1 MRKVV
6 LHHVAFQGIVPVVEP
21 FVQQIGSFFVLRVL
35 GDQRQTVVPRVVK
48 RPEYR
53 SGLRQLCFF
62 GFGGRIP
69 VTVARIVCLVVV
81 ERENDLLV
89 ELVFHIEGV
98 RRSVH
103 QSVVGILH
111 RLFKGRLGL
120 GGLAEREVDFC
131 EERPRRNIGDTG
143 FLCALRRRQQLGR
156 LSQIARQQGVHLV
169 VRTAADRL
177 GIGRGYNL
185 VRNGHTAESPVKVE
199 IPPRPQEK
207 DFTAVF
213 VVIGQFLTAFEVIE
227 HIVTAVNA
235 VVPGVPDIAHD
246 SVAGVLL
253 EMVEIVGRRIGNGHG
268 LFAALVA
275 AVGQFVEVVTHLSF
289 ELVVAGRHPLV
300 EVVVGN
306 VVVVLCDAVA
316 RVLFEEAVGAGNRP
330 EGYDT
335 Q

>member
-6 LHHVAFQGIVPVVEP
+6 LHHVAFQGVVPVVEP
-21 FVQQIGSFFVLRVL
+21 FVEQIGSLFVLRVL

-53 SGLRQLCFF
+53 SGLRQLRFF
-62 GFGGRIP
+62 GLGGRIP

-98 RRSVH
+98 RRGVH

-111 RLFKGRLGL
+111 RLFEGRLGL
-120 GGLAEREVDFC
+120 AGLAEREVDFR

-143 FLCALRRRQQLGR
+143 FLGALRRRQQPGR

-169 VRTAADRL
+169 VRAATDGL
-177 GIGRGYNL
+177 GIGRGHDF
-185 VRNGHTAESPVKVE
+185 VRNGYAAESPVKVE
-199 IPPRPQEK
+199 IPPRPHEQ
-207 DFTAVF
+207 DLAAVF

-227 HIVTAVNA
+227 HIVAAVDA
-235 VVPGVPDIAHD
+235 VVPCVPDIAHD
-246 SVAGVLL
+246 GVAGVLL

-275 AVGQFVEVVTHLSF
+275 AIGQFVEVVAHLGL
-289 ELVVAGRHPLV
+289 ELVVAGRHTLV
-300 EVVVGN
+300 EVVVGD
-306 VVVVLCDAVA
+306 VVIVLRDAVA
-316 RVLFEEAVGAGNRP
+316 WVLFEEAVGAGSRP
-330 EGYDT
+330 KGCDA